1 MLKARIKR
9 WENKMMEAD
18 NANTRTMFFKRIACI
33 LGNIYFFIL
42 VKKCAVPLNVLLED
56 DIFHFDYGD
65 VVEEGENY
73 IVVEMALSQL
83 LDCGRKEIKE
93 AGLNNASMWFTFYYD
108 KNDIITKI
116 EVA

>member
-9 WENKMMEAD
+9 WERKIEESD
-18 NANTRTMFFKRIACI
+18 NIDIRTMFFKRIVCV
-33 LGNIYFFIL
+33 LSNIYFFII
-42 VKKCAVPLNVLLED
+42 VKKCAVPLNVLMED

-73 IVVEMALSQL
+73 IVVEMVFSQL
-83 LDCGRKEIKE
+83 FDCKRKEIKE
-93 AGLNNASMWFTFYYD
+93 AGLNNASVWFTFSYD
-108 KNDIITKI
+108 KNGIITKI